1 MTISGVVTGAAT
13 YKGFWMQD
21 SDEDGIFVYLQGEKR
36 GSLFTGAGFMPIYD
50 GAPSLMA
57 TGKRVTVTGKVNEYY
72 NMLQIY
78 QPTHVAVI
86 DDGPMPKPNVRK
98 TGNFSGSERCDN
110 ATEAVEHTLVSV
122 ENAVITTSEDQYNHF
137 EVDDGT
143 GPVKVGN
150 AMYRIL
156 RPGRASMGDT
166 LVTLTGVLSYE
177 FGYYEINPRD
187 PGDVGGIRYT
197 SGDAPK
203 LNFPAMA
210 ISEATKHSVTKSE
223 KSVCSDFAAEYEGKI
238 VTVSGVVTGIDKQ
251 PIRAN
256 GVLTGYKTIG
266 YYIQEGT
273 KPFGGLRVYLLS
285 YELTPMKTSQGFLPE
300 VGNFI
305 SVTGKIEEYYG
316 ATNMVDVVASS
327 IISDKGEMP
336 KPLKVNTGRF
346 TGENKCD
353 GTNEPYEG
361 MLVTFHNVKVTSP
374 PNQYGEFYVDDGSG
388 PVQVEDENVEV
399 YIRKG
404 LKVNDTIT
412 SLTGVVDF
420 AFGRWE
426 LHLRDDNDVGPFG
439 FLMSPPPPMAP
450 PPPKP
455 TTETVLRSTISLSGV
470 AVVDGFS
477 DAELTQVIDAYAE
490 ATSIASAAIAAEP
503 IYFVSASAIVRG
515 VNENDLATAKVLAA
529 VASVSKVARG
539 TVKLDAVG
547 TAPAASAAA
556 VGRRQRRLQQ
566 ATTNWRIDYTI
577 TIAADTGK
585 MLAVKAYLVDA
596 AATGLLLLEIVNAG
610 VPANAADGTA
620 PVVKADV
627 LITVTPSKAGISAE
641 QAKEMAAKAT
651 RTSIASALPQDIS
664 VTAVGV
670 AEVDVPVAAAAG
682 SGGSGAGVDDAEH
695 QRMLTGLAAGIA
707 VSVVLAVV
715 VAVLVYRRT
724 RRRTTLEV
732 IKSTVTRDIDTVS
745 SPRSRAARAGK
756 EGRDDVLPEVA

>member
-21 SDEDGIFVYLQGEKR
+21 SDEDGIFVYLQGSKR
-36 GSLFTGAGFMPIYD
+36 GSLFEGAGFMPIYD

-57 TGKRVTVTGKVNEYY
+57 TGTRVTVTGEVKEYF
-72 NMLQIY
+72 NMLEIY
-78 QPTHVAVI
+78 QPTRVDII
-86 DDGPMPKPNVRK
+86 DERPMPKPNARE
-98 TGNFSGSERCDN
+98 TGFFTGSERCDN
-110 ATEAVEHTLVSV
+110 ATEAVEHTLVTV
-122 ENAVITTSEDQYNHF
+122 ENAVITTAEDQYNHF

-156 RPGRASMGDT
+156 RPGRASVGDT

-177 FGYYEINPRD
+177 YGYYEINPRD
-187 PGDVGGIRYT
+187 PGDVGGIKYT
-197 SGDAPK
+197 SGAAPD

-210 ISEATKHSVTKSE
+210 ISEATKHSTTKSE
-223 KSVCSDFAAEYEGKI
+223 MSVCSDFAAAYEGKI

-251 PIRAN
+251 PVRAD
-256 GVLTGYKTIG
+256 GVLKGYKTIG
-266 YYIQEGT
+266 YYLQEGS

-316 ATNMVDVVASS
+316 ATNMVDVVTSS

-346 TGENKCD
+346 TGENRCD

-361 MLVTFHNVKVTSP
+361 LLVTFHNVKVTAP

-388 PVQVEDENVEV
+388 PVQVEDENIEV
-399 YIRKG
+399 YVSKG
-404 LKVNDTIT
+404 LKVDDTLT

-426 LHLRDDNDVGPFG
+426 LHLRDANDVGPVG
-439 FLMSPPPPMAP
+439 FLKSPPPPMAP
-450 PPPKP
+450 PPPRP
-455 TTETVLRSTISLSGV
+455 TTETVLRTAVSLSGV
-470 AVVDGFS
+470 AVADGFS
-477 DAELTQVIDAYAE
+477 DAELTQVIDAYAM
-490 ATSIASAAIAAEP
+490 ASSIASAAIAAEP
-503 IYFVSASAIVRG
+503 VYFVSASAIVRG
-515 VNENDLATAKVLAA
+515 VNENDLVTAKVLAA
-529 VASVSKVARG
+529 VASVAKVAGG
-539 TVKLDAVG
+539 TVALDALG
-547 TAPAASAAA
+547 TAATA
-556 VGRRQRRLQQ
+556 GRRRRGLQQ
-566 ATTNWRIDYTI
+566 ATTDWRIDYTI
-577 TIAADTGK
+577 TVAADTGK
-585 MLAVKAYLVDA
+585 MLAVKASLVDA

-610 VPANAADGTA
+610 VPATAAEGTA
-620 PVVKADV
+620 PTVKADV

-641 QAKEMAAKAT
+641 EAEEMAAKAT
-651 RTSIASALPQDIS
+651 TTSIASALPQDIS
-664 VTAVGV
+664 VSAVGV
-670 AEVDVPVAAAAG
+670 AEVDVPVVAAAAAAAG
-682 SGGSGAGVDDAEH
+682 SGGDGAGVDDAEH
-695 QRMLTGLAAGIA
+695 QRMLTGLGAGIA

-732 IKSTVTRDIDTVS
+732 IKSTITRDMDTVS
-745 SPRSRAARAGK
+745 SPRSRGK
-756 EGRDDVLPEVA
+756 VGGGVLPEVA